1 MPLAERHALVIPL
14 YGEITGECWG
24 RLSAYCQQG
33 FWVVAVNNNPS
44 YLNGLPEVCSA
55 VVHHHNRSGLAG
67 GLNEGVAQAIA
78 DGATVISLLDQDSQ
92 ISAGSL
98 CRLAEVC
105 FAYDADLPRIVG
117 PCIWDQERQLLH
129 SHPNGRARFMITSG
143 TTFSPQVWSHVGPFQ
158 SWMEIDYIDH
168 EWCSRAVQRGVEL
181 RVLADACLQQ
191 TFGCRHPSRLAH
203 QLGLQLYS
211 PYRRA
216 VAIRNLRWLLHQ
228 PYVPLDLR
236 LKELIKMLLK
246 PWLWLLLEPNPRRT
260 CWSIWVGLT
269 APLLRPFPRQ
279 RLGARA

>member
-1 MPLAERHALVIPL
+1 MLDTSLPLLTEPAASVATGTLLFNRGDAVDRIVHVIQ
-14 YGEITGECWG
+14 G
-24 RLSAYCQQG
+24 R
-33 FWVVAVNNNPS
+33 VV
-44 YLNGLPEVCSA
+44 L
-55 VVHHHNRSGLAG
+55 
-67 GLNEGVAQAIA
+67 GVMA
-78 DGATVISLLDQDSQ
+78 DGQ
-92 ISAGSL
+92 
-98 CRLAEVC
+98 
-105 FAYDADLPRIVG
+105 
-117 PCIWDQERQLLH
+117 
-129 SHPNGRARFMITSG
+129 M
-143 TTFSPQVWSHVGPFQ
+143 
-158 SWMEIDYIDH
+158 
-168 EWCSRAVQRGVEL
+168 
-181 RVLADACLQQ
+181 
-191 TFGCRHPSRLAH
+191 AH

>member
-1 MPLAERHALVIPL
+1 LVIPL
-14 YGEITGECWG
+14 YGEVTTACLE
-24 RLSAYCQQG
+24 RLGAYRQQG

-44 YLNGLPEVCSA
+44 GPEGLSSVCDA

-67 GLNEGVAQAIA
+67 GLNEGVAQALA
-78 DGATVISLLDQDSQ
+78 DGAAVITLLDQDSL
-92 ISAGSL
+92 ISSESL
-98 CRLAEVC
+98 RRLAEAC
-105 FAYDADLPRIVG
+105 GAGGANSPRIVG
-117 PCIWDQERQLLH
+117 PCIWDQARQHLH
-129 SHPNGRARFMITSG
+129 SHPNGRARFLITSG
-143 TTFSPQVWSHVGPFQ
+143 TTFAPPVWSHVGPLQ

-168 EWCSRAVQRGVEL
+168 EWCSRAVHRGVEL
-181 RVLADACLQQ
+181 KVLADACLQQ

-279 RLGARA
+279 RLEARL